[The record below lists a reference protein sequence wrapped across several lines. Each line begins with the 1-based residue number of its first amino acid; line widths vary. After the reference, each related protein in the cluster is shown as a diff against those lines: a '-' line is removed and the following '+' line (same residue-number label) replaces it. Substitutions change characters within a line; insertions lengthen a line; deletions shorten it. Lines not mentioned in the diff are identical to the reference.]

1 MTSVVDVLSG
11 WSDLVEGTDWVA
23 FWSIPVFTAVIGWLI
38 NWSGLWMLFS
48 PIHFHGVV
56 VPGLARIAGSLPR
69 KVQEIPGVLRG
80 GLGWQGIVPARAAK
94 MGSIAVDRALSR
106 MASASDLYEQLE
118 PDRIAAHIV
127 DVFRPEI
134 PFLVDEIMWRE
145 HPRFWR
151 DLPRPLRTTVVE
163 RVQDRLPDVVGEV
176 MVEIGE
182 HIDQLFD
189 PKLMVIE
196 NFEKDPSII
205 VRIFKDF
212 GARELRMM
220 VVFGAIFGFL
230 LGIPVAAVDQ
240 AFHIWWLLPILGV
253 LVGWT
258 TNLLGM
264 LLIFAPADP
273 RRIGPFKIQAL
284 FARRQWE
291 ASDVY
296 GKHIAANVI
305 TLEHIGDHLL
315 NGASGDR
322 TRQMLASALEPA
334 VNAAV
339 GPAYGAVRVAV
350 GTRRF
355 DAIRSSVAESA
366 VDYTLMPMRDAAFSV
381 KQSANI
387 RRLIA
392 ERCRALPPSTF
403 VEMMR
408 AAIKEDEWL
417 LYAHGAI
424 MGLAGGFL
432 HVAVFDWWNVL

>member
-1 MTSVVDVLSG
+1 MSNTISAGLTLLG
-11 WSDLVEGTDWVA
+11 EFNWFE
-23 FWSIPVFTAVIGWLI
+23 FWSVPVFTAVIGWLI
-38 NWSGLWMLFS
+38 NWSGLWMLFA
-48 PIHFHGVV
+48 PIRFHGVI
-56 VPGLARIAGSLPR
+56 VPGLEHVAGSLPR
-69 KVQEIPGVLRG
+69 KIQEIPGILRG

-94 MGSIAVDRALSR
+94 MGSIAVDRALSQ
-106 MASASDLYEQLE
+106 MATARDFYEQLE
-118 PDRIAAHIV
+118 PDKIAAHIV

-151 DLPRPLRTTVVE
+151 DLPRPLRATVIE
-163 RVQDRLPDVVGEV
+163 RVQARLPEVVGDV
-176 MVEIGE
+176 TVEIGN

-189 PKLMVIE
+189 PKIMVIE

-220 VVFGAIFGFL
+220 VIFGAVFGFL
-230 LGIPVAAVDQ
+230 LGIPVAVIDQ

-264 LLIFAPADP
+264 LLIFEPAEP
-273 RRIGPFKIQAL
+273 RRIGPIKIQAL
-284 FARRQWE
+284 FARRQWQ

-296 GKHIAANVI
+296 GKHIANDVI
-305 TLEHIGDHLL
+305 TLEHIGEHLL
-315 NGASGDR
+315 NGPSGDR
-322 TRQMLASALEPA
+322 TRQMLAAALEPA

-339 GPAYGAVRVAV
+339 GPAHGAVRVAV

-355 DAIRSSVAESA
+355 DAIRSSVAEQA
-366 VDYTLMPMRDAAFSV
+366 VEYTLTPLRDAAFSQQ
-381 KQSANI
+381 QSCNI

-392 ERCRALPPSTF
+392 ERCRALPPRTF

-432 HVAVFDWWNVL
+432 HVAVFEWWNVL

>member
-1 MTSVVDVLSG
+1 VSNTISAGLTLLG
-11 WSDLVEGTDWVA
+11 EFNWFE
-23 FWSIPVFTAVIGWLI
+23 FWSVPVFTAVIGWLI

-48 PIHFHGVV
+48 PIRFHGVT
-56 VPGLARIAGSLPR
+56 VPGLAQVAGSLPR
-69 KVQEIPGVLRG
+69 KIQEIPGILRG

-94 MGSIAVDRALSR
+94 MGSIAVDRALSQ
-106 MASASDLYEQLE
+106 MATARDFYEQLE
-118 PDRIAAHIV
+118 PDKIAAHIV

-151 DLPRPLRTTVVE
+151 DLPRPLRATVIE
-163 RVQDRLPDVVGEV
+163 RVQARLPEVVGDV
-176 MVEIGE
+176 TVEIGN

-189 PKLMVIE
+189 PKIMVIE

-220 VVFGAIFGFL
+220 VIFGAVFGFL
-230 LGIPVAAVDQ
+230 LGIPVAVIDQ

-264 LLIFAPADP
+264 LLIFEPAEP
-273 RRIGPFKIQAL
+273 RRIGPIKIQAL
-284 FARRQWE
+284 FARRQWQ

-296 GKHIAANVI
+296 GKHIANDVI
-305 TLEHIGDHLL
+305 TLEHIGEHLL
-315 NGASGDR
+315 NGPSGDR
-322 TRQMLASALEPA
+322 TRQMLAAALEPA

-339 GPAYGAVRVAV
+339 GPAHGAVRVAV
-350 GTRRF
+350 GTKRF
-355 DAIRSSVAESA
+355 DAIRSSVAEQA
-366 VDYTLMPMRDAAFSV
+366 VEYTLTPLRDAAFSQQ
-381 KQSANI
+381 QSCNI

-392 ERCRALPPSTF
+392 DRCRALPPKTF

-432 HVAVFDWWNVL
+432 HVAVFEWWNVL